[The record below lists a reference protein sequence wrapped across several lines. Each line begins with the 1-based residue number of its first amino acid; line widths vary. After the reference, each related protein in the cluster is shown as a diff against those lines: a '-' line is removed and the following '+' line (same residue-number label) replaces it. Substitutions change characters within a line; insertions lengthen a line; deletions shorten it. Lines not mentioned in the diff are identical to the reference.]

1 MVQPDLDIVSPLVVI
16 EIVENDSFFT
26 VIAVEPLVLRLDV
39 HGSFGILMS
48 GVVTLASAG
57 LSPEPDSSNFWM
69 LVVRLLI
76 ELVGVD
82 SLLYSVV
89 VFKGYN
95 AFFECFS
102 RSHGNEFHVL
112 SCAVSLLVDSAGT
125 NPKCPR
131 TFKSGFLL
139 VAIFCCAIIFF
150 N

>member
-112 SCAVSLLVDSAGT
+112 SCPISKFIDSGGT

-131 TFKSGFLL
+131 AIDAGFLL
-139 VAIFCCAIIFF
+139 VAIFWCAIIFF